1 MNRFD
6 LCIVINN
13 VDYKNAFAIILD
25 IDHDDFYHVEIW
37 DFDKVD
43 GAIIDYV
50 NVENL
55 RLATSKEI
63 KEYQKRFKEYSEKY
77 ENRQ

>member
-1 MNRFD
+1 MKRFD

-13 VDYKNAFAIILD
+13 IDYNNAFAIILD
-25 IDHDDFYHVEIW
+25 IDYDDFYHVEIW
-37 DFDKVD
+37 DFDKHD

-50 NVENL
+50 NVKNL

-63 KEYQKRFKEYSEKY
+63 KEYQKRFKKYSEKY
-77 ENRQ
+77 EKRK